1 LTLSAL
7 IFTGMLAGCKKSST
21 SNPVVQAAKCL
32 IQTETTALVSNE
44 KNFAYSFDAKGN
56 LSKVNVHNRFGTLER
71 SIEIGPN
78 TVKINYTVN
87 GKPAFTLINYADD
100 DLFDD
105 KPPVKADVTMNNGD
119 TTLVN
124 YYTYSFFYNTKNQLE
139 KVSEQTINIVGDWE
153 YDLSIYYNDQ
163 GNVQAL
169 QYKNTSGPNQVIPPV
184 SVTAYDDKP
193 TPYAGIRSWP
203 FLMIN
208 FAWNNYDPEPLLT
221 ALSKNNPLNYSTGTG
236 ASLFTRAMAYT
247 YNSDGFATERKNTNK
262 NASGE
267 YTFLQTFSYDC
278 K

>member
-1 LTLSAL
+1 
-7 IFTGMLAGCKKSST
+7 
-21 SNPVVQAAKCL
+21 
-32 IQTETTALVSNE
+32 
-44 KNFAYSFDAKGN
+44 
-56 LSKVNVHNRFGTLER
+56 
-71 SIEIGPN
+71 
-78 TVKINYTVN
+78 
-87 GKPAFTLINYADD
+87 
-100 DLFDD
+100 
-105 KPPVKADVTMNNGD
+105 MNNGD

-124 YYTYSFFYNTKNQLE
+124 YYTYSFFYNAKNQLE
-139 KVSEQTINIVGDWE
+139 KVSEQTSNIVGDWE
-153 YDLSIYYNDQ
+153 YDLSINYNDQ

-169 QYKNTSGPNQVIPPV
+169 QYKTTSGPNQVIPPV

-247 YNSDGFATERKNTNK
+247 YNSDGFPTERKNTNK